1 MKIVVKPLF
10 LRDLDRVRS
19 KEIKLLLDEKLN
31 QIEKATTVSNITGLK
46 QLRGFKT
53 HYRIK
58 VDSESSKY
66 RIGAIIRKEKIWL
79 VRFLP
84 RKAIYLEF
92 P

>member
-1 MKIVVKPLF
+1 MKIVVKPSF
-10 LRDLDRVRS
+10 MKDLERVRN
-19 KEIKLLLDEKLN
+19 KEIKFLLNEKLN
-31 QIEKATTVSNITGLK
+31 QIEKAATTSNITGLK
-46 QLRGFKT
+46 LLRGFKT

-58 VDSESSKY
+58 VDSETSKY

-84 RKAIYLEF
+84 RKEIYLDF